1 MQRRNRPKDLC
12 SPDKYLFLPTTLS
25 EIVLLFARTHGQTT
39 RERGVVLNFQTRV
52 VIISNFWRIGCDA
65 SRCSVLVATT
75 VYETAKY
82 SAENKN
88 SETREKKRK
97 LCLAGGVLSQSR
109 TNHENYMVDVRDFVC
124 KQTLTTN
131 EIHSYVGQTSVLA
144 NQLVQKLC
152 ACTMAQVP
160 STVVQRLALDRLR
173 QLFSPNPLVWK
184 MDPGVKA
191 WFSLS
196 LRRNGKEHR
205 RIIREWSM
213 DKMMSNWTTDDK
225 LNLITSKKL
234 ERNLKFFVL

>member
-1 MQRRNRPKDLC
+1 M
-12 SPDKYLFLPTTLS
+12 
-25 EIVLLFARTHGQTT
+25 
-39 RERGVVLNFQTRV
+39 
-52 VIISNFWRIGCDA
+52 
-65 SRCSVLVATT
+65 
-75 VYETAKY
+75 
-82 SAENKN
+82 
-88 SETREKKRK
+88 
-97 LCLAGGVLSQSR
+97 AGGVLSQSR

-144 NQLVQKLC
+144 NQLVQKLY
-152 ACTMAQVP
+152 ACTVAQVP

-213 DKMMSNWTTDDK
+213 DKMMSN
-225 LNLITSKKL
+225 
-234 ERNLKFFVL
+234 